1 MIVYATPLADARDV
15 AALEAAIRQQTRC
28 ANAVPCHALQTVSWV
43 AFKRACFRALAG
55 STHAAAGSTH
65 AAAGSTHAAAASLSA
80 ELSVRLDRGGVEL
93 RRRLPSCGYG
103 KRPRDV
109 QAEYLR

>member
-15 AALEAAIRQQTRC
+15 AALETAIRQQTRC

-55 STHAAAGSTH
+55 STHAAA
-65 AAAGSTHAAAASLSA
+65 ASLSA

-93 RRRLPSCGYG
+93 RRRLPSCGHG